1 MRYATTHRALA
12 LASLIFLAPH
22 AAQAQAAA
30 PAAPASAAAGTGDT
44 EPVWETTRGAVRAS
58 TEWLARGVDSWFGD
72 KPFEQGGSVTNG
84 RASIGFLAREGEK
97 TDFDLRF
104 NARFRLPNV
113 GERGYLFLGRDNR
126 NEVVSDRPGTLTNRQ
141 RLVTESR
148 NDQGF
153 FAGLGL
159 AVRDTF
165 DLRLGFRGGLK
176 PYAQARYR
184 KSWALSDADVADFRQ
199 TFFWSSSDHLG
210 STTAFSFDHALSPR
224 LAARWLQLLTITQV
238 SKHFEW
244 SGVLGL
250 HRDMGARRTLALEA
264 LYAGREGSGVG
275 LTDYGVRARWEQPL
289 YKDWLNFELIVG
301 HFWPRADDTVARGK
315 AWAAGGGLKMKF

>member
-1 MRYATTHRALA
+1 MR
-12 LASLIFLAPH
+12 H
-22 AAQAQAAA
+22 AAIDGALTLACLTLFVPSALRAQAAA
-30 PAAPASAAAGTGDT
+30 PAVPASAPVEAGVT
-44 EPVWETTRGAVRAS
+44 EPVWESTRGAVRAS

-84 RASIGFLAREGEK
+84 RASVGFLAREGEK

-141 RLVTESR
+141 RLINDART
-148 NDQGF
+148 DQGF

-159 AVRDTF
+159 ALRDTF

-184 KSWALSDADVADFRQ
+184 KTWALSDADVADFRQ

-210 STTAFSFDHALSPR
+210 STTAFSFDHVLTPR
-224 LAARWLQLLTITQV
+224 MAARWLQLVTVTQV
-238 SKHFEW
+238 GKRFEW
-244 SGVLGL
+244 SGVLGV
-250 HRDMGARRTLALEA
+250 HRDMGARHMLALEA

-275 LTDYGVRARWEQPL
+275 LTDYGVRARWERPL
-289 YKDWLNFELIVG
+289 YKDWLTFELIVG
-301 HFWPRADDTVARGK
+301 HFWPRADDMVERGR